1 MAAMENKPRLDALF
15 LQEVEASCVCLRV
28 QRASRAVGRHY
39 DDAFRPLEL
48 NNWQF
53 TLLAAIAGSEAPS
66 VHELA
71 TFLGTDRTTMTRNL
85 AVLQR
90 RDLLSLSQDPRDGR
104 VKRVSLTPQ
113 GADLLLQALEVWRTT
128 NASVRASV
136 PAASFPGMWQGLGS
150 LAGP

>member
-1 MAAMENKPRLDALF
+1 MAKKPRLDPLF

-28 QRASRAVGRHY
+28 QRASRAVGRRY
-39 DDAFRPLEL
+39 DDAFRHLEL

-53 TLLAAIAGSEAPS
+53 TLLAAVEGTEAPS

-71 TFLGTDRTTMTRNL
+71 TFLGMDRTTMTRNL

-90 RDLLSLSQDPRDGR
+90 RDLLSLAQDPRDGR

-113 GADLLLQALEVWRTT
+113 GRDLLLQALDVWRAT
-128 NASVRASV
+128 NDTVRASV
-136 PAASFPGMWQGLGS
+136 PAASFPAMWRGLGR

>member
-1 MAAMENKPRLDALF
+1 MENRLRLDPSL
-15 LQEVEASCVCLRV
+15 LQQVEASCVCLRV
-28 QRASRAVGRHY
+28 QRASRAVGRRY
-39 DDAFRPLEL
+39 DDAFRHLEL

-90 RDLLSLSQDPRDGR
+90 RDLLCLTQDSYDGR

-113 GADLLLQALEVWRTT
+113 GSHLLSQALDIWRAT
-128 NASVRASV
+128 NDTVRASV
-136 PAASFPGMWQGLGS
+136 PAASFPAMWRGLGS